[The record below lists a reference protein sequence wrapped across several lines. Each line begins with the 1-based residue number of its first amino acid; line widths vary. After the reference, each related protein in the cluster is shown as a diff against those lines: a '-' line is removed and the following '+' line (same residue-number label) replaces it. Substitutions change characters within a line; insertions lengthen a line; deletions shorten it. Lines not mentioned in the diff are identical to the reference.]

1 MADMIGVS
9 IVLVLF
15 ATAFPAYLTVLWRT
29 WPGAVERA
37 RERLERT
44 PGRSLALGAALAA
57 LLAVPMIVL
66 LVMPNGVA
74 QFLGYSLL
82 VLALAYA
89 GVGAAGF
96 ASRVGGAAG
105 LRGLLVGA
113 AVTEFAMALPV
124 IGWFVVTPLLLLAS
138 LGAGT
143 FALLRWRPRVTAA
156 TPAAVA
162 SPTLAVESH

>member
-15 ATAFPAYLTVLWRT
+15 ATAFPAYLAVVWRT
-29 WPGAVERA
+29 WPAGVERA

-44 PGRSLALGAALAA
+44 PGRSLVLGVLLAA
-57 LLAVPMIVL
+57 LIAVPISVL
-66 LVMPNGVA
+66 LLMPNGVA
-74 QFLGYSLL
+74 QFLGYTLL
-82 VLALAYA
+82 VLGLAYA
-89 GVGAAGF
+89 GIGAAGF
-96 ASRVGGAAG
+96 ASRVGGGAG
-105 LRGLLVGA
+105 LRGMLIGA

-143 FALLRWRPRVTAA
+143 FALLRWRPRAA
-156 TPAAVA
+156 AAPAVVA
-162 SPTLAVESH
+162 PSALATDPR

>member
-15 ATAFPAYLTVLWRT
+15 ASAFPAYLTVLWRT
-29 WPGAVERA
+29 WPGGVERA

-44 PGRSLALGAALAA
+44 PGRSLALGVMLAA
-57 LLAVPMIVL
+57 LLAVPMVVL

-74 QFLGYSLL
+74 QFLGYTLL
-82 VLALAYA
+82 ALALAYA
-89 GVGAAGF
+89 GIGAAGF
-96 ASRVGGAAG
+96 ATRVGGVG
-105 LRGLLVGA
+105 LRGMLIGA
-113 AVTEFAMALPV
+113 AVVEFAMALPV

-143 FALLRWRPRVTAA
+143 FALLRWRPRAAVA
-156 TPAAVA
+156 TPAVVTTPA
-162 SPTLAVESH
+162 LATEPH

>member
-29 WPGAVERA
+29 WPDGVGRA

-44 PGRSLALGAALAA
+44 PGRSLTLGVLLAA
-57 LLAVPMIVL
+57 LLAVPIIVL
-66 LVMPNGVA
+66 LLMPNGVA

-89 GVGAAGF
+89 GFGAAGF
-96 ASRVGGAAG
+96 ASRVGGFG
-105 LRGLLVGA
+105 LRGMLIGS

-124 IGWFVVTPLLLLAS
+124 IGWFVVTPLLLFAC

-143 FALLRWRPRVTAA
+143 FALLRWRPRAAAA
-156 TPAAVA
+156 TPAVVT
-162 SPTLAVESH
+162 SPSLAAEPH